1 MQSTYLVPWST
12 LNCKPRLGDADGQGG
27 LVKCKISPIF
37 GFLGF
42 CANLSVLCPH
52 GISVGGCDL
61 LPSPWIQ
68 HTTIQHF
75 SWRTA
80 INLTKGLLYQ
90 SPISLSATH
99 MLIFKW
105 IAPRKLNSLSPRSE
119 PTRSLQTPTACLT
132 SLLKI
137 RMRMILMIEW
147 RGCDHFDLVGGGN
160 PLH

>member
-12 LNCKPRLGDADGQGG
+12 LKYKPRLGDDDGQGC
-27 LVKCKISPIF
+27 LVKFKNQSVQ
-37 GFLGF
+37 FLDLWAF
-42 CANLSVLCPH
+42 VQTCLPCALMVSLWVDVIYTPPLRH
-52 GISVGGCDL
+52 TST
-61 LPSPWIQ
+61 Q
-68 HTTIQHF
+68 HH
-75 SWRTA
+75 SWWMA

-105 IAPRKLNSLSPRSE
+105 IAPRKLNSTSPRSE

-132 SLLKI
+132 SLLKM
-137 RMRMILMIEW
+137 RMRRILMIEW
-147 RGCDHFDLVGGGN
+147 RGCDHFDLVSGRN